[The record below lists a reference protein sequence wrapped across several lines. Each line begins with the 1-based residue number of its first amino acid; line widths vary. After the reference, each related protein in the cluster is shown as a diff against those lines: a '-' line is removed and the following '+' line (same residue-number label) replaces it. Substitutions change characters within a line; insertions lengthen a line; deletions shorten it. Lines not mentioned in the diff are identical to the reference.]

1 MLIALAKR
9 IVQNRQLAR
18 MRALRAAQIAANP
31 ELAFT
36 FGGAGNRRI
45 EPFRGTPQNVI
56 SRIPIVTFRDA
67 GDGPKLD
74 DRDYSCAACLDEFVN
89 GDRLRQLTLCGHQFH
104 TACLDEWLG
113 QHDNCP
119 LCRAPVVGEEGGG
132 GAEDSGNHRQQQQNV
147 ELTSVFRPTNDENTN
162 NDDRNDNSSPYS
174 VV

>member
-1 MLIALAKR
+1 
-9 IVQNRQLAR
+9 
-18 MRALRAAQIAANP
+18 
-31 ELAFT
+31 
-36 FGGAGNRRI
+36 
-45 EPFRGTPQNVI
+45 VI

-74 DRDYSCAACLDEFVN
+74 DCDYSCAVCLDEFVN

-132 GAEDSGNHRQQQQNV
+132 GAEDSGNHRQQQQKRRV
-147 ELTSVFRPTNDENTN
+147 DFGISAQQTTKTRT